1 MERPQISI
9 IVPVYKVE
17 KYIGK
22 CIDSII
28 AQNNPNWELLLID
41 DGSPDNSGKICDEY
55 AGKDTRIR
63 VFHKQNGGVSSARN
77 LGLQHYRGE
86 WVCFIDSD
94 DYISPDFLNL
104 PTHNK
109 SLIIQKSYIKVDE
122 NYIETGKHS
131 VESMIMSNKEAC
143 NRFFVKKRTS
153 ALWDKLFHKTIIG
166 QNKFNEKISI
176 GEDFLFYL
184 SLFKDVQ
191 SYTFCSSGCYYYVER
206 SGSAMGRIN
215 KDMNTR
221 VNIMME
227 NIQHICTILN
237 KKEDD
242 ILRYGIIYQ
251 TYINALYSLRHYLTD
266 GDFSLL
272 KSYYKEMSL
281 SKLRYVD
288 YDTKFKLFLKRLL
301 LILKSR

>member
-1 MERPQISI
+1 MKRPQISI

-41 DGSPDNSGKICDEY
+41 DGSPDNSGRICDDY
-55 AGKDTRIR
+55 AQNDTRIR
-63 VFHKQNGGVSSARN
+63 VFHKPNGGVSSARN

-86 WVCFIDSD
+86 WVSFIDSD
-94 DYISPDFLNL
+94 DYISPDFLDL
-104 PTHNK
+104 PTHTK

-122 NYIETGKHS
+122 NYKETGKHS
-131 VESMIMSNKEAC
+131 VESVTINNKEAC
-143 NRFFVKKRTS
+143 NRFFVRERTS

-166 QNKFNEKISI
+166 QNNFNEKISI

-191 SYTFCSSGCYYYVER
+191 SYAFCGSGCYYYVER
-206 SGSAMGRIN
+206 SGSAMERIN

-221 VNIMME
+221 VNIMMD

-237 KKEDD
+237 KEQDVS
-242 ILRYGIIYQ
+242 LRYGIIYQ

-266 GDFSLL
+266 GDFGIL
-272 KSYYKEMSL
+272 KSYYKEMNL